1 MNKTQQHL
9 MAMIAAHG
17 GVYGVDTMSGRG
29 PGGGKTVSAG
39 ARQRDAMFALENKG
53 LIKITNRTAWTESR
67 NGYTV
72 GGTSFAFSLA

>member
-1 MNKTQQHL
+1 
-9 MAMIAAHG
+9 
-17 GVYGVDTMSGRG
+17 
-29 PGGGKTVSAG
+29 
-39 ARQRDAMFALENKG
+39 MFALENKG